1 MINAAQPLPGAADPV
16 GSYLFEVEISGINKA
31 VFSEVTLP
39 ALRVETEDVKEGGQ
53 NDFVHKLPIRV
64 NAGTVVLKNGIS
76 IGDELY
82 QWYFQVASGDFGS
95 ARKSVSIRLYRTVA
109 SQPFLTISL
118 AQAFP
123 IRWSGPSLRAG
134 EAAIAIE
141 ELELAHSGITFE
153 LSS

>member
-1 MINAAQPLPGAADPV
+1 MADPV
-16 GSYLFEVEISGINKA
+16 ATYLFEVEISGINKA

-39 ALRVETEDVKEGGQ
+39 ALKVDTEDVKEGGQ
-53 NDFVHKLPIRV
+53 NEFVHKLPIRV

-82 QWYFQVASGDFGS
+82 QWYFQVASGDFGA
-95 ARKSVSIRLYRTVA
+95 ARKSVSIRLYSSVA
-109 SQPFLTISL
+109 SRLLLTITL

-123 IRWSGPSLRAG
+123 VRWSGPGLKSG

-141 ELELAHSGITFE
+141 EIELAHSGIMFE
-153 LSS
+153 LAGQMAG